1 MRRTLVLLTASV
13 LIIAACGT
21 ATEDAGSTN
30 PGDQLNAVGVLFE
43 PSSNVRAAAD
53 PTAPVTALAAG
64 FNNAGFNL
72 LRTQSADENLVLS
85 PTSIGHALLMARAA
99 ADAATGAAIDTAFG
113 LPQGLAAHQAWNTAA
128 HAIAASVAAQDEMTV
143 TIADRIWPRR
153 DVTPQQDW
161 IDLLA
166 AQHGTAVE
174 ALDYAGDPAGSRDII
189 NSWISAQTSGLIP
202 ELLPAGF
209 LDATT
214 VLVLTNAMY
223 LAARWQTPFG
233 KYPSET
239 ATFTRLDGSTTQIE
253 FMRELE
259 LTDRRGLGDGF
270 TAAEIPYAGG
280 DLSMMIIVPE
290 EGRFT
295 EVRDRLDQSLL
306 DEIDA
311 GFATGPYELLLPR
324 WSTTS
329 AVDLIPWLTERGAAP
344 GAYPSITPDAFLD
357 DAVHG
362 ASITVDE
369 WGTVAAA
376 ATALG
381 FEASGAPE
389 PELTVAADH
398 PFLYVI
404 RHRPTGLVLL
414 AGQVTDPTV

>member
-1 MRRTLVLLTASV
+1 MLLLTAST
-13 LIIAACGT
+13 LIIAACGS
-21 ATEDAGSTN
+21 ATEDASTTN
-30 PGDQLNAVGVLFE
+30 HGNQLNATGVRFE
-43 PSSNVRAAAD
+43 PSNNVRAATD
-53 PTAPVTALAAG
+53 PTAPVTALAG
-64 FNNAGFNL
+64 GLNNAGFNL
-72 LRTQSADENLVLS
+72 LRTQPADENLVFS
-85 PTSIGHALLMARAA
+85 PASIGHALLMARAA

-113 LPQGLAAHQAWNTAA
+113 LPRGLAAHQAWNLAA
-128 HAIAASVAAQDEMTV
+128 QAIAASVAGQDEVTV

-166 AQHGTAVE
+166 AQHGTEVE
-174 ALDYAGDPAGSRDII
+174 ALDYAGDPAGSRNII
-189 NSWISAQTSGLIP
+189 NSWISDQTAGLIP

-214 VLVLTNAMY
+214 VLVLSDAVY
-223 LAARWQTPFG
+223 LAARWQMPFG
-233 KYPSET
+233 KYSSET
-239 ATFTRLDGSTTQIE
+239 ATFTRLDGSTTQLE

-270 TAAEIPYAGG
+270 AAAELPYVGG
-280 DLSMMIIVPE
+280 DLSMLIIVPE
-290 EGRFT
+290 EGRFA
-295 EVRDRLDQSLL
+295 EVRDRLDQNLL
-306 DEIDA
+306 DEID
-311 GFATGPYELLLPR
+311 GSLGTGPYELLLPH

-329 AVDLIPWLTERGAAP
+329 AVDLIPWLTELGAAP

-357 DAVHG
+357 GAVHG
-362 ASITVDE
+362 ADITVDE

-381 FEASGAPE
+381 FAASGPPE

-404 RHRPTGLVLL
+404 RHRPTGLVLF
-414 AGQVTDPTV
+414 AGQVTDPTA